1 VLSDDI
7 VNEFFGFMVLFR
19 GSFNEH
25 IPQVGVW
32 YLFLCNLDLCTALL
46 LKIPDGL
53 TTLAND

>member
-1 VLSDDI
+1 MLSDDI
-7 VNEFFGFMVLFR
+7 FNEFFGFLVLFR
-19 GSFNEH
+19 RTFNEH
-25 IPQVGVW
+25 IPKVGVG